1 MCISKQLLYTL
12 NYIVF
17 IKKQKSFS
25 HRFLTSRQPCVG
37 VRVVGNKV
45 DKRRR
50 SRGWATRTG
59 QKENKP

>member
-1 MCISKQLLYTL
+1 MLYAL

-37 VRVVGNKV
+37 VRVVGNNV
-45 DKRRR
+45 AERRR
-50 SRGWATRTG
+50 SREWVTRAG
-59 QKENKP
+59 